1 MDQLAS
7 LQKTLQE
14 HGLSAVAISE
24 ACVLCG
30 ELRRFE
36 TEEKPIMKTV
46 AQRARNLHSIANR
59 LRELRTDLDDLDSSE
74 WLKLDSALFFGGP
87 GPEVVPP
94 ALGTGKG
101 TGHLGARSIYMQR
114 MLCSFAMAAE
124 QASISVANGKPLHEL
139 GGRKTTMGSYSGF
152 IARLAV
158 ILKEEGIRAG
168 RGGKFEQISNLIFA
182 SAGVHS
188 KPDGAIRNYLNT
200 MYTDHQSS
208 GYVL

>member
-7 LQKTLQE
+7 LQKALQE
-14 HGLSAVAISE
+14 HGLSAVAISK

-30 ELRRFE
+30 TLRRFE
-36 TEEKPIMKTV
+36 VEEKPIMKTV
-46 AQRARNLHSIANR
+46 AQRARNLQSIANR
-59 LRELRTDLDDLDSSE
+59 LRELRTDLDGLDSTE
-74 WLKLDSALFFGGP
+74 WFSLDNALFFGGP

-94 ALGTGKG
+94 ALGMETEPI
-101 TGHLGARSIYMQR
+101 GARSVYMQR
-114 MLCSFAMAAE
+114 MLCSFAVAAE

-139 GGRKTTMGSYSGF
+139 RGRKTTLPSYSGF

-168 RGGKFEQISNLIFA
+168 RGGKFEQISNFIFT

-188 KPDGAIRNYLNT
+188 KADGAIRHYLST
-200 MYTDHQSS
+200 MYYDHKSL